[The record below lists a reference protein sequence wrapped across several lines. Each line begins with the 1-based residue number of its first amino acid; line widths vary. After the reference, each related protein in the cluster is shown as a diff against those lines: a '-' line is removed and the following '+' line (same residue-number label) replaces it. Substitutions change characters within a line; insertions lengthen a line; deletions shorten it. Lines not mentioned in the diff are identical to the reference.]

1 MKRLLLATDLS
12 SRAERALDRAVRLA
26 RQHQAELRVLNV
38 VEGDRPASL
47 VDAQRAEA
55 ERVVAERFQSSAGD
69 SELLSSIS
77 VAMGKPFVEI
87 LREAASWPADL
98 IMIGMHQADVLQ
110 DMFRGTT
117 AERIIREGHIPTL
130 VVRKD
135 AAEDYRRIVVGIDFS
150 VHALRAAQCAF
161 RLAPKAE
168 FHLVHSFL
176 SPFPHFI
183 YGDVR
188 AEAREVHTQAMD
200 RAVNEE
206 LTAFVARFGD
216 QVPPVNRLVVSG
228 MAQEV
233 LLATASQ
240 LNADLLVAG
249 THGRAGIAHAALG
262 SVAEDLLLQA
272 PCDVLVAKAW

>member
-26 RQHQAELRVLNV
+26 LQHQAELRVLSV
-38 VEGDRPASL
+38 IEGDRPANL
-47 VDAQRAEA
+47 VDAERAEA
-55 ERVVAERFQSSAGD
+55 ETVVSGRLQTAGD
-69 SELLSSIS
+69 AKPARSIS
-77 VAMGKPFVEI
+77 IVAGKPFVEI

-98 IMIGMHQADVLQ
+98 IVIGMHQADVLR

-117 AERIIREGHIPTL
+117 AERIIREGHVPTL
-130 VVRKD
+130 VVRTD
-135 AAEDYRRIVVGIDFS
+135 AAEDYRRIVIGIDFS

-161 RLAPKAE
+161 RLAPEAE

-176 SPFPHFI
+176 SPFTHFL
-183 YGDVR
+183 YGGVR
-188 AEAREVHTQAMD
+188 AEARKVHTQAMD

-206 LTAFVARFGD
+206 LTAFLARFGD
-216 QVPPVNRLVVSG
+216 QAPQLNRLVVHG

-233 LLATASQ
+233 LLASASQ
-240 LNADLLVAG
+240 LDADLLVAG

-262 SVAEDLLLQA
+262 SVAEDLLRQA

>member
-1 MKRLLLATDLS
+1 
-12 SRAERALDRAVRLA
+12 
-26 RQHQAELRVLNV
+26 LRVLSV
-38 VEGDRPASL
+38 VEGDRPANL
-47 VDAQRAEA
+47 VDAERAEA
-55 ERVVAERFQSSAGD
+55 ERVVSGRLQTAGD
-69 SELLSSIS
+69 AKPSSSIS
-77 VAMGKPFVEI
+77 VVAGKPFVEI

-98 IMIGMHQADVLQ
+98 VVIGMHQADVLQ

-161 RLAPKAE
+161 RLAPEAE

-176 SPFPHFI
+176 SPFPHFL
-183 YGDVR
+183 YGGVR

-216 QVPPVNRLVVSG
+216 QVPPLNRLVVNG

-233 LLATASQ
+233 LLASASQ
-240 LNADLLVAG
+240 LDADLLVAG

>member
-12 SRAERALDRAVRLA
+12 SRADRALTRAVRLA
-26 RQHQAELRVLNV
+26 RQHQGELRVLSV
-38 VEGDRPASL
+38 VEGDRPANL
-47 VDAQRAEA
+47 VDAERAEA
-55 ERVVAERFQSSAGD
+55 ERVVSGRLQTAGD
-69 SELLSSIS
+69 AKPSSSIS
-77 VAMGKPFVEI
+77 VVAGKPFVEI

-98 IMIGMHQADVLQ
+98 VVIGMHQADVLQ

-161 RLAPKAE
+161 RLAPEAE

-176 SPFPHFI
+176 SPFPHFL
-183 YGDVR
+183 YGGVR

-216 QVPPVNRLVVSG
+216 QVPPLNRLVVNG

-233 LLATASQ
+233 LLASASQ
-240 LNADLLVAG
+240 LDADLLVAG

>member
-26 RQHQAELRVLNV
+26 LQHQAELRVLSV
-38 VEGDRPASL
+38 FEGDRPANL
-47 VDAQRAEA
+47 VDAERAEA
-55 ERVVAERFQSSAGD
+55 ERVVSGRLQTAGD
-69 SELLSSIS
+69 AKPASSIS
-77 VAMGKPFVEI
+77 IVAGKPFVEI

-98 IMIGMHQADVLQ
+98 IVIGMHQADVLR

-150 VHALRAAQCAF
+150 LHALRAAQCAF
-161 RLAPKAE
+161 RLAPEAE

-176 SPFPHFI
+176 SPFPHFL

-188 AEAREVHTQAMD
+188 AEAREVRTKAMD
-200 RAVNEE
+200 RAVDEE
-206 LTAFVARFGD
+206 LTAFLARFGD
-216 QVPPVNRLVVSG
+216 QVPQLNRLVVNG

-249 THGRAGIAHAALG
+249 THGRAGIAHAVLG
-262 SVAEDLLLQA
+262 SVAEDLLRHA

>member
-12 SRAERALDRAVRLA
+12 SRAERALTRAVRLA
-26 RQHQAELRVLNV
+26 RQHQAELRVLSV
-38 VEGDRPASL
+38 VEGDRPANL
-47 VDAQRAEA
+47 VDAERAEA
-55 ERVVAERFQSSAGD
+55 ERVVSGRLQTAGD
-69 SELLSSIS
+69 AKPSSSIS
-77 VAMGKPFVEI
+77 VVAGKPFAEI

-98 IMIGMHQADVLQ
+98 IVIGMHQADVLQ

-150 VHALRAAQCAF
+150 VHASRAAQCAF

-200 RAVNEE
+200 RVVNEE

-216 QVPPVNRLVVSG
+216 QVPPVNRLVVNG
-228 MAQEV
+228 MAQAV
-233 LLATASQ
+233 LLASASQ
-240 LNADLLVAG
+240 LDADLLVAG

>member
-12 SRAERALDRAVRLA
+12 SRADRALTRAVRLA
-26 RQHQAELRVLNV
+26 RQHQGELRVLSV
-38 VEGDRPASL
+38 VEGDRPANL
-47 VDAQRAEA
+47 VDAERAEA
-55 ERVVAERFQSSAGD
+55 ERVVSGRLQTAGD
-69 SELLSSIS
+69 AEPSSSIS
-77 VAMGKPFVEI
+77 VVAGKPFVEI

-98 IMIGMHQADVLQ
+98 VVIGMHQADVLQ

-161 RLAPKAE
+161 RLAPEAE

-176 SPFPHFI
+176 SPFPHFL
-183 YGDVR
+183 YGGVR

-216 QVPPVNRLVVSG
+216 QVPPLNRLVVNG

-233 LLATASQ
+233 LLASASQ
-240 LNADLLVAG
+240 LDADLLVAG

>member
-12 SRAERALDRAVRLA
+12 SRADRALTRAVRLA
-26 RQHQAELRVLNV
+26 RQHQAELRVLSV
-38 VEGDRPASL
+38 VEGDRPANL
-47 VDAQRAEA
+47 VDAERAEA
-55 ERVVAERFQSSAGD
+55 ERVVSGRLQTAGD
-69 SELLSSIS
+69 AKPSSSIS
-77 VAMGKPFVEI
+77 VVAGKPFVEI

-98 IMIGMHQADVLQ
+98 VVIGMHQADVLQ

-161 RLAPKAE
+161 RLAPEAE

-176 SPFPHFI
+176 SPFPHFL
-183 YGDVR
+183 YGGVR

-216 QVPPVNRLVVSG
+216 QVPPLNRLVVNG

-233 LLATASQ
+233 LLASASQ
-240 LNADLLVAG
+240 LDADLLVAG

>member
-1 MKRLLLATDLS
+1 MKRILLATDLS
-12 SRAERALDRAVRLA
+12 SRADRALTRAVRLA
-26 RQHQAELRVLNV
+26 RQHQAELRVLSV
-38 VEGDRPASL
+38 VEGDRPANL
-47 VDAQRAEA
+47 VDAERAEA
-55 ERVVAERFQSSAGD
+55 ERVVSGRLQTAGD
-69 SELLSSIS
+69 AKPSSSIS
-77 VAMGKPFVEI
+77 VVAGKPFVEI

-98 IMIGMHQADVLQ
+98 VVIGMHQADVLQ

-161 RLAPKAE
+161 RLAPEAE

-176 SPFPHFI
+176 SPFPHFL
-183 YGDVR
+183 YGGVR

-216 QVPPVNRLVVSG
+216 QVPPLNRLVVNG

-233 LLATASQ
+233 LLASASQ
-240 LNADLLVAG
+240 LDADLLVAG

>member
-12 SRAERALDRAVRLA
+12 SRADRALTRAVRLA
-26 RQHQAELRVLNV
+26 RQHQGELRVLSV
-38 VEGDRPASL
+38 VEGDRPANL
-47 VDAQRAEA
+47 VDAERAEA
-55 ERVVAERFQSSAGD
+55 ERVVSGRLQTAGD
-69 SELLSSIS
+69 AKPSSSIS
-77 VAMGKPFVEI
+77 VVAGKPFVEI

-98 IMIGMHQADVLQ
+98 VVIGMHQADVLQ

-130 VVRKD
+130 VVRKN

-161 RLAPKAE
+161 RLAPEAE

-176 SPFPHFI
+176 SPFPHFL
-183 YGDVR
+183 YGGVR

-216 QVPPVNRLVVSG
+216 QVPPLNRLVVNG

-233 LLATASQ
+233 LLASASQ
-240 LNADLLVAG
+240 LDADLLVAG

>member
-26 RQHQAELRVLNV
+26 LQHQAELRVLSV
-38 VEGDRPASL
+38 FEGDRPANL
-47 VDAQRAEA
+47 VDAERAEA
-55 ERVVAERFQSSAGD
+55 ERVLSARLQTAGAAQP
-69 SELLSSIS
+69 SSSIS
-77 VAMGKPFVEI
+77 IVAGKPFVEV

-98 IMIGMHQADVLQ
+98 IVVGMHQADVLR

-150 VHALRAAQCAF
+150 LHALRATQCAL
-161 RLAPKAE
+161 RLAPKSE

-183 YGDVR
+183 YGNVR
-188 AEAREVHTQAMD
+188 AEAREVYTKAMD
-200 RAVNEE
+200 RAVDEE
-206 LTAFVARFGD
+206 LTAFLARFGD
-216 QVPPVNRLVVSG
+216 QVPQLNRLVVHG

-233 LLATASQ
+233 LLATANR
-240 LNADLLVAG
+240 LDANLLVAG
-249 THGRAGIAHAALG
+249 THGRAGIAHAVLG
-262 SVAEDLLLQA
+262 SVAEDLLRQA

>member
-26 RQHQAELRVLNV
+26 RQHQAELRVLSV
-38 VEGDRPASL
+38 VEGDRPANL
-47 VDAQRAEA
+47 VDAERAEA
-55 ERVVAERFQSSAGD
+55 ERILAERLQTVGD
-69 SELLSSIS
+69 AKPSSSIS
-77 VAMGKPFVEI
+77 VVGGKPFIEI

-98 IMIGMHQADVLQ
+98 IVIGMHQADVLQ

-161 RLAPKAE
+161 RLAPEAE

-176 SPFPHFI
+176 SPFPHFL
-183 YGDVR
+183 YGGVR

-216 QVPPVNRLVVSG
+216 QVPPLNKLVVNG

-233 LLATASQ
+233 LLASASQ
-240 LNADLLVAG
+240 LDADLLVAG

>member
-26 RQHQAELRVLNV
+26 LQHRAELRVLSV
-38 VEGDRPASL
+38 VEGDRPANL
-47 VDAQRAEA
+47 VDAERAEA
-55 ERVVAERFQSSAGD
+55 ERVLSGRLQTAGD
-69 SELLSSIS
+69 AKPSSSIS
-77 VAMGKPFVEI
+77 IVAGKPFVEV

-98 IMIGMHQADVLQ
+98 IVVGMHQADVLR

-150 VHALRAAQCAF
+150 LHALRATQCAF
-161 RLAPKAE
+161 RLAPKSE

-183 YGDVR
+183 YGNVR
-188 AEAREVHTQAMD
+188 AEAREVYTKAMD
-200 RAVNEE
+200 RAVDEE
-206 LTAFVARFGD
+206 LTAFLARFGD
-216 QVPPVNRLVVSG
+216 QVPQLNRLVVHG

-233 LLATASQ
+233 LLATANQ
-240 LNADLLVAG
+240 LDADLLVAG
-249 THGRAGIAHAALG
+249 THGRAGIAHAVLG
-262 SVAEDLLLQA
+262 SVAEDLLRQA

>member
-12 SRAERALDRAVRLA
+12 SRADRALTRAVRLA
-26 RQHQAELRVLNV
+26 WQHQGELRVLSV
-38 VEGDRPASL
+38 VEGDRPANL
-47 VDAQRAEA
+47 VDAERAEA
-55 ERVVAERFQSSAGD
+55 ERVVSGRLQTAGD
-69 SELLSSIS
+69 AEPSSSIS
-77 VAMGKPFVEI
+77 VVAGKPFVEI

-98 IMIGMHQADVLQ
+98 VVIGMHQADVLQ

-161 RLAPKAE
+161 RLAPEAE

-176 SPFPHFI
+176 SPFPHFL
-183 YGDVR
+183 YGGVR

-216 QVPPVNRLVVSG
+216 QVPPLNRLVVNG

-233 LLATASQ
+233 LLASASQ
-240 LNADLLVAG
+240 LDADLLVAG

>member
-26 RQHQAELRVLNV
+26 RQHQSELRVLNV
-38 VEGDRPASL
+38 VEGDLSPHL

-55 ERVVAERFQSSAGD
+55 ERIFAERLKATAGD
-69 SELLSSIS
+69 AKILSSSS
-77 VAMGKPFVEI
+77 VVTGKPFAEI

-98 IMIGMHQADVLQ
+98 IVIGTHQADVLQ
-110 DMFRGTT
+110 GMFRGTT
-117 AERIIREGHIPTL
+117 AERIIRQGHIPTL
-130 VVRKD
+130 LVRKE
-135 AAEDYRRIVVGIDFS
+135 ATEDYRRAVVGIDFS
-150 VHALRAAQCAF
+150 LHALRATQCAF

-176 SPFPHFI
+176 SPFPHFL
-183 YGDVR
+183 YGDIR
-188 AEAREVHTQAMD
+188 AEAREVRTKAMD
-200 RAVNEE
+200 RAIDEE
-206 LTAFVARFGD
+206 LTAFLARFGD
-216 QVPPVNRLVVSG
+216 QVPPVTRLVVHG
-228 MAQEV
+228 VAQDV

-249 THGRAGIAHAALG
+249 THGRTGIAHAVLG
-262 SVAEDLLLQA
+262 SVAQDLLRQA

>member
-26 RQHQAELRVLNV
+26 RQHQAELRVLSV
-38 VEGDRPASL
+38 VEGDRPANL
-47 VDAQRAEA
+47 VDAERAEA
-55 ERVVAERFQSSAGD
+55 ERVVSGRLQTAG
-69 SELLSSIS
+69 EAKPASSIS
-77 VAMGKPFVEI
+77 VVAGKPFVEI

-98 IMIGMHQADVLQ
+98 IVIGMHQADVLQ

-161 RLAPKAE
+161 RLAPEAQ

-176 SPFPHFI
+176 SPFPHFL
-183 YGDVR
+183 YGSVR

-206 LTAFVARFGD
+206 LTTFVARFGD
-216 QVPPVNRLVVSG
+216 QVPPLNRLVVHG

-233 LLATASQ
+233 LLASASQ
-240 LNADLLVAG
+240 LDADLLVAG